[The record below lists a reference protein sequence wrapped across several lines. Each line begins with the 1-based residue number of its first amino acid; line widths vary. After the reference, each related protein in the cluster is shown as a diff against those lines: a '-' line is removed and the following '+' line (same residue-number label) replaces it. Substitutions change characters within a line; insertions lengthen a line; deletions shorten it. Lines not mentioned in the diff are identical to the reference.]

1 MIQPTTAVEPS
12 VTPPFASDQVADAFS
27 RFNPAEHATL
37 LAVRGLIHELATET
51 PGVGTLEES
60 LKWGSP
66 SYVTVS
72 PRTGT
77 PIRLDRHNSDENTV
91 GVYVHCQSR
100 VMEQFKVVHP
110 SSPRTLGARALLLH
124 TDKAL
129 PLAALS
135 DFLLIALTYRLRAR
149 R

>member
-1 MIQPTTAVEPS
+1 MAPATADDASS
-12 VTPPFASDQVADAFS
+12 VHPPYSNTGIADAYARFS
-27 RFNPAEHATL
+27 DPERTIL
-37 LAVRGLIHELATET
+37 LAVRRLIYRLATET
-51 PGVGTLEES
+51 TGVGAIEES

-66 SYVTVS
+66 SYLAVS

-77 PIRLDRHNSDENTV
+77 PLRLDRHTGDENTV
-91 GVYVHCQSR
+91 GIYVHCQSR

-129 PLAALS
+129 PTAALC
-135 DFLLIALTYRLRAR
+135 DFLLIALTYRLRTR